1 LELLLLLLVSR
12 ESGVEVDQSQQEKN
26 RQTTG
31 RLLFEDHLEWMLM
44 VVVAVVLVV
53 AAVTAKRKMGVAQG
67 KV

>member
-1 LELLLLLLVSR
+1 M
-12 ESGVEVDQSQQEKN
+12 EVDQSQQEKN

-53 AAVTAKRKMGVAQG
+53 AAVIAKRKMGVAQG